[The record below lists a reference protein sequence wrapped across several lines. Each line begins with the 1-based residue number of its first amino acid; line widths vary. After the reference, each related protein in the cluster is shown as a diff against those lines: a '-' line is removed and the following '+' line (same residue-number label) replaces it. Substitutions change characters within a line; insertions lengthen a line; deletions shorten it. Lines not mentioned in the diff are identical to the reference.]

1 MNDRPMSS
9 SGPAPARLFRN
20 TAIVECI
27 DAPTLAELLAGPV
40 GRYVVRQLS
49 DTVIVADHAHVD
61 DILKALRKG
70 GYTPSVTAEE
80 RR

>member
-1 MNDRPMSS
+1 VSNSLKS
-9 SGPAPARLFRN
+9 TSGATPARLFRN
-20 TAIVECI
+20 TTVIECT

-49 DTVIVADHAHVD
+49 DTAIVADHAHVD
-61 DILKALRKG
+61 DILKALRKA